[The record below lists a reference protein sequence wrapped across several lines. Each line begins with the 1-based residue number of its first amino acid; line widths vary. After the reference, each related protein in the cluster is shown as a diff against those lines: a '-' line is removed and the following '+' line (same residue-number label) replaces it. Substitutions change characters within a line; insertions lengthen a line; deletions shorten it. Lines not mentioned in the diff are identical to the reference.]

1 MKREAFILLI
11 GASLTGSTD
20 LEAQRGQNRDRNN
33 DERVER
39 LEPVHAPGRVVARP
53 VYRSAPQRGHRS
65 ARVVYST
72 RRSYGGHAAWVRVE
86 WGRRVRFRP
95 IAVHGSRS
103 FLNRG
108 ELKAM
113 LGRRT
118 VERIQDAGRSVGF
131 RGPMRGHWVAQRRG
145 GDLLVVTM
153 GQSDVAELVDFNRDG
168 IVDEMHVVGTRG
180 YRQAAR
186 GR

>member
-11 GASLTGSTD
+11 GASLTGSAD
-20 LEAQRGQNRDRNN
+20 LEAQRGQNRDR
-33 DERVER
+33 DRDQRVER

-53 VYRSAPQRGHRS
+53 VYRSTPQRGHRS

-72 RRSYGGHAAWVRVE
+72 RRGYGGYARWVRVD
-86 WGRRVRFRP
+86 WGRAVRFRP
-95 IAVHGSRS
+95 IAVHRNRS

-118 VERIQDAGRSVGF
+118 VRRLQDAGFSAGF
-131 RGPMRGHWVAQRRG
+131 RGAMRGHWVAQRRG

-153 GQSDVAELVDFNRDG
+153 GRSDIAELADFNRDG

-180 YRQAAR
+180 YRPGAR